1 MDIFVRNLSRDVEES
16 ELREVFEAFGA
27 VTGITLV
34 EDKETGRRMG
44 FGFVTM
50 PSKNEAVSAINALK
64 GTKLGGQM
72 LEFHESRTRFERRQI
87 PDRRVM
93 ERETPDRRH
102 GDRRSVAC

>member
-1 MDIFVRNLSRDVEES
+1 MDIFVRNLSHDVEEP
-16 ELREVFEAFGA
+16 ELREVFEAYGA

-50 PSKNEAVSAINALK
+50 PSKDEAVSAINALK
-64 GTKLGGQM
+64 GTKLRGQM
-72 LEFHESRTRFERRQI
+72 LEFHESRTRFERRRM
-87 PDRRVM
+87 PERREI

-102 GDRRSVAC
+102 ADRRSVAC